1 MEKVN
6 LKRLEHYYWSL
17 ECKDRWIQSLFW
29 EQEQKNVIHDKWT
42 QRNQGNPQ
50 GKTPKEAGAKW
61 SEGKEKI
68 IKVEKIEAKNR
79 RIG

>member
-6 LKRLEHYYWSL
+6 LKRLEHYYWPL
-17 ECKDRWIQSLFW
+17 ECKDRWIKSLFW
-29 EQEQKNVIHDKWT
+29 EQKQKNVTHDKLT

-50 GKTPKEAGAKW
+50 GKTQKEAGTKGC
-61 SEGKEKI
+61 EGKEKI